1 MRMQINTKS
10 PVHIGS
16 GSYYTLMDSYMDGN
30 ELHRVNLDKLFEGD
44 VELLKKYTKE
54 LDRKNLSAIMEIL
67 KRGKDR
73 YSAKLKEGVYIKR
86 LEDRIMECMKD
97 SAGDIPYIPGSS
109 LKGFLRT
116 ALMVKYLKDNGW
128 YFEVSVD
135 GEIREYN
142 LWEAMQRGI
151 HEISIWKLGE
161 DRKEDRRGDRIG
173 SRFEKLVVYTGNV
186 RRNKFRYDAKYDV
199 FKYLLVGDFYPE
211 SYDIWIDKAI
221 VETRGRR
228 GSYTL
233 LEVVAGKFHGD
244 ISLSPQVKSALGS
257 REYPVLPQKLEL
269 LGLRE
274 DDLSDIEGA
283 EKKMIAHIKEALDE
297 YVGDIKNFEKSQG
310 KVLAVDGANARIGFG
325 TGSPYKTLWIYMRNN
340 IPREIL
346 QRILSAASRHR
357 ANIFSYPK
365 SRHVLSDG
373 SPLGWIKLD

>member
-1 MRMQINTKS
+1 MQINTKS

-30 ELHRVNLDKLFEGD
+30 ELHRVNLDRLFEGD
-44 VELLKKYTKE
+44 VELLKRYTKE

-73 YSAKLKEGVYIKR
+73 YSAKLKEGVEIRR
-86 LEDRIMECMKD
+86 LEDRIMECIKD

-135 GEIREYN
+135 GEVREYN

-151 HEISIWKLGE
+151 YEMGIRKLGN
-161 DRKEDRRGDRIG
+161 DYEDRRRDRIG
-173 SRFEKLVVYTGNV
+173 SRFENLVVYTGNI
-186 RRNKFRYDAKYDV
+186 RRNKFRYDAKYDI

-233 LEVVAGKFHGD
+233 LEVVEGKFYGY

-257 REYPVLPQKLEL
+257 RDYPLLASKLEL
-269 LGLRE
+269 LGLRK

-283 EKKMIAHIKEALDE
+283 EKKMIAHIKEALGE
-297 YVGDIKNFEKSQG
+297 YIEDIKNFEKSQG

-325 TGSPYKTLWIYMRNN
+325 TGSLYKTFWIYMRNN
-340 IPREIL
+340 LPREIL
-346 QRILSAASRHR
+346 QRILSASSRHR

-365 SRHVLSDG
+365 SRYVLSDG
-373 SPLGWIKLD
+373 SRLGWIKLD